1 LNRNEGAPVYCRL
14 IFPHQLSLSQD
25 APIHHTNRIL
35 FRRARFEG
43 DFGVERV
50 EFEKITVRTTGGRT
64 GTAIADA
71 LEIVDALLRPV
82 GKGFGAWNLLWK
94 LRLGWRQAVKD
105 PVDPPGNSELFT
117 TGFFFPESRDSTR
130 KRKTVAQIRAHWRIK
145 RLPELVFRSATRR
158 TVRVTLLNRLV

>member
-1 LNRNEGAPVYCRL
+1 MSLLPL
-14 IFPHQLSLSQD
+14 IFAHQLSLGEY

-50 EFEKITVRTTGGRT
+50 VRTTGGRT

-130 KRKTVAQIRAHWRIK
+130 KRKTVAKACTHLRIK
-145 RLPELVFRSATRR
+145 RLPELIFRSATRR
-158 TVRVTLLNRLV
+158 AVRVTPLTRLV